1 MDTKQPEALRL
12 AHIFE
17 HPLPPEW
24 SDMVAATKELRRQHT
39 EIETLRAGYS
49 AARLEIASLHTQ
61 MEAVGAG
68 GMEPLRKRCL
78 HQISEPANA
87 GWCDG
92 CSPDNCSGCA
102 TPAAPV
108 DADVQK
114 QDEALIWLMLA
125 ALQYHT
131 EQTRPIR
138 RTDDAITAAR
148 RRLVARIHRQDV
160 ARSPRRSKTRRISDA
175 FQGAIQ

>member
-1 MDTKQPEALRL
+1 MTDTNTLTPTDAEIDALLRHFYESDEAAEMAKHDDRLTARAVLAKWGAQPAAL
-12 AHIFE
+12 
-17 HPLPPEW
+17 
-24 SDMVAATKELRRQHT
+24 ATP
-39 EIETLRAGYS
+39 
-49 AARLEIASLHTQ
+49 TQ
-61 MEAVGAG
+61 
-68 GMEPLRKRCL
+68 
-78 HQISEPANA
+78 A
-87 GWCDG
+87 GWCDD
-92 CSPDNCSGCA
+92 CNPDNCSGCA

-148 RRLVARIHRQDV
+148 RRLE
-160 ARSPRRSKTRRISDA
+160 SKP
-175 FQGAIQ
+175 